1 MIFIFIII
9 AIILLYFL
17 ISYLITKKR
26 ILKRFEKNNVIV
38 YGSKGSGKDLLF
50 QWAIKNRKKSY
61 LSNVNYGYF
70 FYDTS
75 INDYCL
81 KNNSF
86 NNFVTNNIN
95 IEQKNDNYEGLD
107 FYISDCGVYFPSQ
120 LDSTLHKIYP
130 SYPINYALSR
140 HLYNA
145 NIHCNC
151 QNLERVWKALR
162 EQADYYIKCLG
173 VIKLPFILF
182 IRLREYEKY
191 QSAVNGVLPL
201 KKQLT
206 NKYYK
211 SEKKVYDATNGLII
225 NSFVI
230 IKKRDIKYDTRYFHY
245 KIFGYRAPT
254 RSKVSRSKR
263 SDTP

>member
-9 AIILLYFL
+9 VIILLYFI
-17 ISYLITKKR
+17 ISYLITKER

-50 QWAIKNRKKSY
+50 QWVIKKRKKPY
-61 LSNVNYGYF
+61 LSNVNYGYH

-81 KNNSF
+81 KNNTF
-86 NNFVTNNIN
+86 NNFVSNNIN

-140 HLYNA
+140 HLYNS

-173 VIKLPFILF
+173 VIKLPFILI

-191 QSAVNGVLPL
+191 QSAVNGALPL
-201 KKQLT
+201 KKHLT
-206 NKYYK
+206 NKFYK

-230 IKKRDIKYDTRYFHY
+230 IKKRDIKYDTRYFHF
-245 KIFGYRAPT
+245 KIFGYRAPK
-254 RSKVSRSKR
+254 RSKVSSSKR
-263 SDTP
+263 SEST